1 MAGGKSVNH
10 SNEVLDAYFGSGRPA
25 TWYVALYTVSP
36 TAAGGGTEAAYGSY
50 ARVAVTNNG
59 TNFPAAASGRKSNGA
74 AITFPTPSS
83 GSGTIVAF
91 GILTASSGGTLK
103 RFGPVSPNLSI
114 VVGTAISFAIG
125 ALLITES

>member
-10 SNEVLDAYFGSGRPA
+10 SNEVLDAYFGSGSPA

-59 TNFPAAASGRKSNGA
+59 TNFPAAASGRKLLA
-74 AITFPTPSS
+74 TALAFPTPSS

-103 RFGPVSPNLSI
+103 RFGPVSPNLGFSANVPI
-114 VVGTAISFAIG
+114 DFDAN
-125 ALLITES
+125 ALVLTES